1 MREEEIK
8 RRDKGKRREKWE
20 VVVGGGGKWE
30 AVAGGGRK
38 VRGGGGGGESER
50 LKAKKGRAEKTR
62 EGEKDGLERKLKK
75 MES

>member
-1 MREEEIK
+1 MGVG
-8 RRDKGKRREKWE
+8 GKVR
-20 VVVGGGGKWE
+20 GGGGGW
-30 AVAGGGRK
+30 GGKSERRWWRDGGK

-62 EGEKDGLERKLKK
+62 EGKKDGLECKLKK

>member
-1 MREEEIK
+1 MA
-8 RRDKGKRREKWE
+8 
-20 VVVGGGGKWE
+20 GGGG
-30 AVAGGGRK
+30 GR

-62 EGEKDGLERKLKK
+62 EGKKDGLERKLKK

>member
-1 MREEEIK
+1 M
-8 RRDKGKRREKWE
+8 G
-20 VVVGGGGKWE
+20 GGGGKSERRWW
-30 AVAGGGRK
+30 
-38 VRGGGGGGESER
+38 GGGESER

>member
-1 MREEEIK
+1 M
-8 RRDKGKRREKWE
+8 G
-20 VVVGGGGKWE
+20 GGGGKSERRWW
-30 AVAGGGRK
+30 GGGR

-62 EGEKDGLERKLKK
+62 EGKKDGLERKLKK

>member
-1 MREEEIK
+1 M
-8 RRDKGKRREKWE
+8 
-20 VVVGGGGKWE
+20 GGGGGE
-30 AVAGGGRK
+30 R

-62 EGEKDGLERKLKK
+62 EGKKDGLERKFKK

>member
-1 MREEEIK
+1 M
-8 RRDKGKRREKWE
+8 
-20 VVVGGGGKWE
+20 GGGG
-30 AVAGGGRK
+30 GR

>member
-1 MREEEIK
+1 M
-8 RRDKGKRREKWE
+8 
-20 VVVGGGGKWE
+20 
-30 AVAGGGRK
+30 AGVGRK
-38 VRGGGGGGESER
+38 VRGGGGGWGGKSERRWWGGESER